1 MTMELI
7 QRPRRLRTTP
17 LMRKIVAETDVSP
30 RHLITPHFVVE
41 GEGHVDEIASM
52 PGVTHV
58 SVDKLVEEIAADVA
72 LGLKSHLL
80 FGIPDEDAK
89 DHTGSAAVDDKGVVP
104 RALRALREH
113 FGDEIVLIT
122 DVCLCAYTSH
132 GHCGFLEDGVVIND
146 DSVAQ
151 LAQMALTHARAGA
164 DMVSPSDMMDGRVG
178 TIRDLLDDVGFVNTS
193 ILAYSAKFASA
204 YYGPFRDACDSAPQ
218 GDRKTYQMD
227 FRNGREALLECILD
241 MQEGAD
247 MIMVKPA
254 LAYLD
259 VISRVRAEALCPV
272 VCYNVSGEYSM
283 VKAAAAAGYCD
294 EQAIVMEN
302 LLAMR
307 RAGADL
313 IITYHGRDITKGGWI
328 K

>member
-1 MTMELI
+1 MELI
-7 QRPRRLRTTP
+7 QRPRRLRTSP
-17 LMRKIVAETDVSP
+17 LMREIVAETEVSA
-30 RHLITPHFVVE
+30 RNLITPHFVVE

-58 SVDKLVEEIAADVA
+58 SVDKLVEEVAADVE

-80 FGIPDEDAK
+80 FGIPNDNAK
-89 DHTGSAAVDDKGVVP
+89 DHTGSAAVDDNGVVA
-104 RALRALREH
+104 RALRALRER
-113 FGDEIVLIT
+113 FGDEIILIT

-132 GHCGFLEDGVVIND
+132 GHCGFLEDGVVVND
-146 DSVAQ
+146 TSVGQ
-151 LAQMALTHARAGA
+151 LAKMALTHAKAGA
-164 DMVSPSDMMDGRVG
+164 DIVSPSDMMDGRVG
-178 TIRDLLDDVGFVNTS
+178 AIRDLLDDHGYVNTA

-227 FRNGREALLECILD
+227 FRNGREALLEAVLD

-247 MIMVKPA
+247 MVMVKPA

-259 VISRVRAEALCPV
+259 VVRSVAEEALCPV
-272 VCYNVSGEYSM
+272 VCYNVSGEFSM
-283 VKAAAAAGYCD
+283 VKASAAAGYCD

-313 IITYHGRDITKGGWI
+313 IITYHGRDAIKGGWI